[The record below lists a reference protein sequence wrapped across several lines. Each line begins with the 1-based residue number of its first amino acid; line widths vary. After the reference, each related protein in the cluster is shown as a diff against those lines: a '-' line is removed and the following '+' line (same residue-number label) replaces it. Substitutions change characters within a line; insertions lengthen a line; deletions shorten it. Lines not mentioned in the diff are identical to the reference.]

1 MTQTRCP
8 ACSTVFR
15 VTSEQLRAK
24 AGTVRCGYCQAVFNA
39 FEQLVDENR
48 EPDAAALVAATST
61 DFPDAAA
68 PDALATEAA
77 SAPLATPMF
86 PPEIASPATERPLAA
101 DADTSEPAPLDPIAR
116 EIEEIAQDLALT
128 AAEVPPSQ
136 PSPVAGGDDDT
147 THAARQAG
155 LVAARELSETPAY
168 DRWAAGTL
176 AGAAGGFA
184 GDEAPRS
191 RWPALLA
198 VLLLGALLAQLAYHF
213 RSDLVRWLPASAAVF
228 AALDVAVPLPARS
241 ELVSIEASD
250 LQADN
255 ARGLFVLNA
264 TLRNQAG
271 YAQAWP
277 ALELTLTDANDAP
290 VARRVLAAADYLPP
304 RSDLGPF
311 PANAEIPVRLWLE
324 AKGLGAAGYRLF
336 IFYP

>member
-24 AGTVRCGYCQAVFNA
+24 AGTVRCGHCQTVFNA
-39 FEQLVDENR
+39 FEQLLDENR
-48 EPDAAALVAATST
+48 EPAAAPVAAASIADSHELASPDAFATAAVPAPPAVADQALVAG
-61 DFPDAAA
+61 PDA
-68 PDALATEAA
+68 
-77 SAPLATPMF
+77 
-86 PPEIASPATERPLAA
+86 
-101 DADTSEPAPLDPIAR
+101 SEPAPLDPIAR
-116 EIEEIAQDLALT
+116 EIEEIAQELALT
-128 AAEVPPSQ
+128 APDVTPRPI
-136 PSPVAGGDDDT
+136 PPVASVADDT

-184 GDEAPRS
+184 GDEARHS
-191 RWPALLA
+191 RWPLLAAA
-198 VLLLGALLAQLAYHF
+198 VLLGQVAYHF

-228 AALDVAVPLPARS
+228 AALEVAVPLPARS
-241 ELVSIEASD
+241 ELVSIDASD

-271 YAQAWP
+271 YPQAWP

-290 VARRVLAAADYLPP
+290 VARRVLAAADYLSPAGDP
-304 RSDLGPF
+304 GPF
-311 PANAEIPVRLWLE
+311 AANAEIPVRLWID
-324 AKGLGAAGYRLF
+324 AKGLGASGYRLY

>member
-24 AGTVRCGYCQAVFNA
+24 AGTVRCGHCQTVFNA
-39 FEQLVDENR
+39 FEQLLDENR
-48 EPDAAALVAATST
+48 EPAAV
-61 DFPDAAA
+61 PMAAA
-68 PDALATEAA
+68 PIAD
-77 SAPLATPMF
+77 S
-86 PPEIASPATERPLAA
+86 PEPASPDAFAPAA
-101 DADTSEPAPLDPIAR
+101 VPAPPAVADQVLVAGPDASEPAPIDPIAR
-116 EIEEIAQDLALT
+116 EIEEIAQELALT
-128 AAEVPPSQ
+128 APDVTPRQIP
-136 PSPVAGGDDDT
+136 PVANVADDT

-184 GDEAPRS
+184 GDETRRS
-191 RWPALLA
+191 RWPALVS

-228 AALDVAVPLPARS
+228 AALEVAVPLPARS

-277 ALELTLTDANDAP
+277 ALELTLTDANDVP
-290 VARRVLAAADYLPP
+290 VARRVLAAADYLAPG
-304 RSDLGPF
+304 SDSGPF
-311 PANAEIPVRLWLE
+311 AANAEIPVRLWID
-324 AKGLGAAGYRLF
+324 AKGLGASGYRLY

>member
-1 MTQTRCP
+1 MTRTRCP

-24 AGTVRCGYCQAVFNA
+24 AGTVRCGHCQAVFNA
-39 FEQLVDENR
+39 FEQFVDDGHEAINGALGDLPASSSAETSSFAGSAPVQASEVAVAAEV
-48 EPDAAALVAATST
+48 EPSLADAAVVTG
-61 DFPDAAA
+61 
-68 PDALATEAA
+68 
-77 SAPLATPMF
+77 
-86 PPEIASPATERPLAA
+86 RA
-101 DADTSEPAPLDPIAR
+101 DGGAAPLDPIAR
-116 EIEEIAQDLALT
+116 EIEEIAQELALT
-128 AAEVPPSQ
+128 ATDVAPRQ
-136 PSPVAGGDDDT
+136 ALPSPNAAGNDDT
-147 THAARQAG
+147 TLAARQAG

-184 GDEAPRS
+184 ADEAKGS
-191 RWPALLA
+191 RWPLLLA
-198 VLLLGALLAQLAYHF
+198 VLLLGALLAQLAYYF
-213 RSDLVRWLPASAAVF
+213 RGDLVRWLPATADLF
-228 AALDVAVPLPARS
+228 ARLDVAVPLPARS

-264 TLRNQAG
+264 ILRNRAG

-277 ALELTLTDANDAP
+277 ALELTLTDAGDAP

-304 RSDLGPF
+304 GSDPGPF
-311 PANAEIPVRLWLE
+311 GPNAEIPVRLWID
-324 AKGLGAAGYRLF
+324 AKGLGASGYRLY